1 MTAKLTHDEK
11 LLRLA
16 DALFE
21 DLLATPD
28 AELLA
33 ELEQFGLSPSD
44 VEAQAAADLDQ
55 ALARIGR
62 EKLVAA
68 QTAVATEP
76 RRKRRQRAGTIANAR
91 RRLAQ
96 AFSPKDTTKGRMT
109 LAARLGQ
116 DMPDEDI
123 DGLIEDAGDL
133 GIDIGETEDSPDS
146 G

>member
-1 MTAKLTHDEK
+1 MTAKPIKDEK

-21 DLLATPD
+21 DLMSTPD
-28 AELLA
+28 AELLS
-33 ELEQFGLSPSD
+33 ELEKFGPSPSD
-44 VEAQAAADLDQ
+44 VEAQAAADLDE

-62 EKLVAA
+62 EKL
-68 QTAVATEP
+68 AVAQAGVATQP
-76 RRKRRQRAGTIANAR
+76 RRTRKPRSDNVARAR

-96 AFSPKDTTKGRMT
+96 AFSPKDATKGRMT

-123 DGLIEDAGDL
+123 EGLIEDAADL
-133 GIDIGETEDSPDS
+133 GIDIDETEDSPDS